1 MGQAELEVA
10 CRARPD
16 VKQSHSGRAE
26 ARAERRATTRERR
39 SREPSSREPE
49 QSQESESI
57 FVSITAQAKRREPT
71 VYLSKSVHVRKRSGW
86 RRGRVAR
93 CSGGDR
99 V

>member
-1 MGQAELEVA
+1 MPSQAELEVA

-49 QSQESESI
+49 QSREKREHTCVDSRTGQKARADCLPVK
-57 FVSITAQAKRREPT
+57 VSACAQAKWLASWPCCT
-71 VYLSKSVHVRKRSGW
+71 LLWG
-86 RRGRVAR
+86 
-93 CSGGDR
+93 
-99 V
+99 